1 MKKLFLLLFLITH
14 PASAEDQ
21 MIPVAEYTAANTKWQ
36 SNLYEML
43 YVATRCGTVYLEA
56 HRQIEDSTSAAS
68 KDLFKKSHTILLNT
82 ADYIDAMFEENEVDY
97 LTQTLE
103 NEMNEIHAFYKQEVP
118 ISYKGN
124 NTFEG
129 LVEDDMNACESYFGF
144 FEGLLREAV

>member
-1 MKKLFLLLFLITH
+1 
-14 PASAEDQ
+14 
-21 MIPVAEYTAANTKWQ
+21 MIPVADYTATNTKWQ
-36 SNLYEML
+36 SNLYETL

-56 HRQIEDSTSAAS
+56 HRQIEDSTSATS
-68 KDLFKKSHTILLNT
+68 KNLFKKSHTILLNT

-129 LVEDDMNACESYFGF
+129 LVEEDMNACESHYEF
-144 FEGLLREAV
+144 FESLLKEDV

>member
-1 MKKLFLLLFLITH
+1 MKLLLLLFLIPH
-14 PASAEDQ
+14 LASAEEK
-21 MIPVAEYTAANTKWQ
+21 MIPVADYTATNTKWQ
-36 SNLYEML
+36 SNLYETL

-56 HRQIEDSTSAAS
+56 HRQIEDSTSATS
-68 KDLFKKSHTILLNT
+68 KNLFKKSHTILLNT

-124 NTFEG
+124 NTFGG
-129 LVEDDMNACESYFGF
+129 LVEDDMKACENHYEF
-144 FEGLLREAV
+144 FEGLITGSS

>member
-1 MKKLFLLLFLITH
+1 MKKLFLLLFLIPH
-14 PASAEDQ
+14 LAIAEDQ
-21 MIPVAEYTAANTKWQ
+21 MIPLADYTTANTKWQ
-36 SNLYEML
+36 SNLYETL

-56 HRQIEDSTSAAS
+56 HRQIEDSTGAAS

-103 NEMNEIHAFYKQEVP
+103 NEMDEIHAFYKQEVP

-129 LVEDDMNACESYFGF
+129 LVEEDMNACESYFGF
-144 FEGLLREAV
+144 FEGLITGSS

>member
-1 MKKLFLLLFLITH
+1 MKKLLLILFLIPH
-14 PASAEDQ
+14 LASAEDQ
-21 MIPVAEYTAANTKWQ
+21 MIPVADYTAANTKWQ
-36 SNLYEML
+36 SNLYETL

-56 HRQIEDSTSAAS
+56 HRQIEDSTSATS
-68 KDLFKKSHTILLNT
+68 KNLFKKSHTILLNT

-129 LVEDDMNACESYFGF
+129 LVEEDMNACESHYEF
-144 FEGLLREAV
+144 FESLLKEDV